1 MLWPLSNDTEVTI
14 GGVIWKT
21 KQLLCLFLQ
30 EIRRFRNEMDKELVK
45 IGAAINIGRR
55 YHAIMDSLQHVSQL
69 FSLTYTIENAKIFL
83 T

>member
-1 MLWPLSNDTEVTI
+1 MGGNLENKATPLSF
-14 GGVIWKT
+14 
-21 KQLLCLFLQ
+21 FLQ